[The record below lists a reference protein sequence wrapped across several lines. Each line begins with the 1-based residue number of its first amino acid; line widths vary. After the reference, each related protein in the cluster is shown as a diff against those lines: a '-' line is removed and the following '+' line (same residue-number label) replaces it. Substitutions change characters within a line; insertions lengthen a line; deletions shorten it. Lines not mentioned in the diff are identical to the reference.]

1 MVDSPMWPSTIPS
14 SVISGGGAGDDRW
27 VGRGDDAGR
36 GLLGDREELVGR
48 GWERHD
54 AGVGP
59 EDPERHQLIAGR
71 APELVVALVGALGE
85 HVGGAVA
92 ARVACTGAAPP
103 PAA

>member
-71 APELVVALVGALGE
+71 APEEDGAGDGAAGDVVGAAAGDA
-85 HVGGAVA
+85 VGSIGK
-92 ARVACTGAAPP
+92 RSWSER
-103 PAA
+103 

>member
-14 SVISGGGAGDDRW
+14 SVISGGGAGDDRR

-36 GLLGDREELVGR
+36 GLIGDREELVGR
-48 GWERHD
+48 GRERHD

-71 APELVVALVGALGE
+71 APEL
-85 HVGGAVA
+85 
-92 ARVACTGAAPP
+92 TGPVRSEERRDGKEGVSTCRSRWTQYH
-103 PAA
+103 

>member
-14 SVISGGGAGDDRW
+14 SVISGGGAGGDRR

-48 GWERHD
+48 GRERHD

-59 EDPERHQLIAGR
+59 EDPERHQLSAGR
-71 APELVVALVGALGE
+71 APELAGAVVGALG
-85 HVGGAVA
+85 ALA
-92 ARVACTGAAPP
+92 GAAG
-103 PAA
+103 ATERGTTA